1 MKMAH
6 TGQHNM
12 RFVFMG
18 NCQMVALCQYI
29 RNLSRDYETLWVCP
43 DRFKDSFWV
52 TSKPRFENI
61 FGIEQSK
68 HNITEHSKIIE
79 SLQTTDVVV
88 YQPHFDSNN
97 IVEDNCRNNQIKIT
111 IAPIFVN
118 STERMKIKEKKY
130 NTNIKVSEII
140 EKNKDKT
147 LYVKDKDN
155 HHSSFLLLEIVREI
169 CALLNIEFYQDEKY
183 KELLNKQYPYY

>member
-1 MKMAH
+1 
-6 TGQHNM
+6 M

-29 RNLSRDYETLWVCP
+29 RNLSHDYETLWACP
-43 DRFKDSFWV
+43 ERFKDSFWA

-61 FGIEQSK
+61 FGNEQIQY
-68 HNITEHSKIIE
+68 NITERGKIIE
-79 SLQTTDVVV
+79 SLQTTDVVI

-97 IVEDNCRNNQIKIT
+97 IVEDTCISNQIKIT

-130 NTNIKVSEII
+130 NTSIRASEII
-140 EKNKDKT
+140 ERNKDQK
-147 LYVKDKDN
+147 LYIKDKDN
-155 HHSSFLLLEIVREI
+155 HPSSFLLLEIIKEI
-169 CALLNIEFYQDEKY
+169 CSLLDIEFYQDSQY